1 MNEGITCY
9 ERDEDLC
16 EDPMCLRLSC
26 RLRNDRL
33 SKAVQARRE
42 AIAETIWRAEFARA
56 TGRERLV
63 SWKDGVSDE
72 DKAKYLFI
80 ADAVLAGMP
89 PEATEQQIAAEFS
102 GALSEGHARR
112 LASALREKFFIGLK

>member
-1 MNEGITCY
+1 MSEGMTCY

-16 EDPMCLRLSC
+16 EDPMCLRLGC

-33 SKAVQARRE
+33 SGVQARRE

-56 TGRERLV
+56 TGRERMV
-63 SWKDGVSDE
+63 SWKEGVSDE

-89 PEATEQQIAAEFS
+89 PEANEEQIAAEFS

-112 LASALREKFFIGLK
+112 LASALREKFYIGLK

>member
-1 MNEGITCY
+1 MKREGITCY

-16 EDPMCLRLSC
+16 EDPMCLRLGC

-33 SKAVQARRE
+33 PDVRARCE
-42 AIAETIWRAEFARA
+42 AIAETIWRAEFVRA

-80 ADAVLAGMP
+80 AAAVLAGMP
-89 PEATEQQIAAEFS
+89 PEANEQQIAAEFS
-102 GALSEGHARR
+102 GALSEAHALR
-112 LASALREKFFIGLK
+112 LARALMEKFYVGLK